1 MAKVDLLPR
10 KEFDITLDDGTLIKG
25 QFGTWAMKRYC
36 DKNKLSLGEAGT
48 ALTTLGG
55 LIDFMLCAVEY
66 KARQGGTAFSYTDIH
81 ACQWIDEMGGMNSEN
96 FTNLMK
102 HSQDETQQAEVADE
116 EKKTDS

>member
-10 KEFDITLDDGTLIKG
+10 KESDITLNDGTLIKG

-48 ALTTLGG
+48 ALTALGG

-66 KARQGGTAFSYTDIH
+66 KARQAGTAFSYTDIN
-81 ACQWIDEMGGMNSEN
+81 ACQWIDEMGGMSGEN
-96 FTNLMK
+96 FTSLMK
-102 HSQDETQQAEVADE
+102 HSQDENQVVDADDS